1 MGKASKWFRSIL
13 GLKKTDSNHQ
23 PSSSTKRR
31 WSFVKSYRE
40 KDSSVTPATKHAATN
55 SNSNSN
61 AKSSSLYGR
70 QQQQKDSASLVD
82 GNGEREVVDPN
93 KHAIAVAA
101 ATAVVAEA
109 AVAAAQ
115 AAAAV
120 VRLTSSSGRCAR
132 DTVAQVTSSCGAQE
146 ELAAVKIQSAF
157 RGYLARRALRALKG
171 LVRLQALV
179 RGHIERKRTAEWLR
193 RMQALLRAQARAR
206 AGRAQISESSQSSSK
221 SSHFH
226 HPGPPTP
233 EKFEHVIRSKSTKYE
248 QSSMMK
254 RNGSKSS
261 GRALDNHE
269 RMHPGWDQSDHR
281 INERSRGQRV
291 HSTRI
296 GPVDDEKNDKILEVD
311 TGKPH
316 FTSKRRNLFHS
327 THLAWNSGLHSC
339 SFTNSKD
346 SHQTAP
352 SPSSG
357 EVQSS
362 SPLKFSHE
370 FKESPFCAAD
380 DSPQFY
386 SASSKGV
393 SSMRSP
399 FTPGRSDGSRS
410 YLSGYSD
417 HPNYMSYTESSR
429 AKVRS
434 LSAPK
439 QRIQYERSSS
449 TKRYSIHGFGELKS
463 NSQKSA
469 LHANFASKAYP
480 GSGRLDR
487 LGMPVGYR
495 Y

>member
-13 GLKKTDSNHQ
+13 GFKKSDPHNQPS
-23 PSSSTKRR
+23 PSSSKPTSHKDKRR

-40 KDSSVTPATKHAATN
+40 KDSSTN
-55 SNSNSN
+55 NSN
-61 AKSSSLYGR
+61 AKLPSSS
-70 QQQQKDSASLVD
+70 QQQKDSVSFV
-82 GNGEREVVDPN
+82 ERKGDNEVTDPS

-101 ATAVVAEA
+101 ATAAVSEA

-120 VRLTSSSGRCAR
+120 VRLTSNSGRCAR
-132 DTVAQVTSSCGAQE
+132 ES
-146 ELAAVKIQSAF
+146 AAVYVCNNNSYIAHDESSAIKIQSVF

-206 AGRAQISESSQSSSK
+206 AGRAQISESSQSSCK

-226 HPGPPTP
+226 HPDPATP
-233 EKFEHVIRSKSTKYE
+233 EKFEHVIRSKGTKYE
-248 QSSMMK
+248 QSSMLK

-261 GRALDNHE
+261 GRTVDNQEKLHS
-269 RMHPGWDQSDHR
+269 GWYR
-281 INERSRGQRV
+281 RV
-291 HSTRI
+291 DEQTWEHSTRI
-296 GPVDDEKNDKILEVD
+296 GPNDDEKNDKILEVD
-311 TGKPH
+311 TGKPN
-316 FTSKRRNLFHS
+316 FISKRRNLFHS
-327 THLAWNSGLHSC
+327 THLSLNSDLYSC
-339 SFTNSKD
+339 SFTNSRD

-357 EVQSS
+357 EVQSLT
-362 SPLKFSHE
+362 PLMLSHSE
-370 FKESPFCAAD
+370 AIQESPFCGAVD
-380 DSPQFY
+380 DNSPQFY
-386 SASSKGV
+386 SASSKGA
-393 SSMRSP
+393 SSKRSP
-399 FTPGRSDGSRS
+399 FTPAKSDGTRS

-417 HPNYMSYTESSR
+417 HPNYMSYTESSK

-434 LSAPK
+434 FSAPK
-439 QRIQYERSSS
+439 QRPHYERSSS

-463 NSQKSA
+463 TTQRSA
-469 LHANFASKAYP
+469 MHANFASKAYP

-487 LGMPVGYR
+487 LGMPLGYR

>member
-13 GLKKTDSNHQ
+13 GFKKSDPHNQPS
-23 PSSSTKRR
+23 PSSSKPTSHKDKRR

-40 KDSSVTPATKHAATN
+40 KDSSTN
-55 SNSNSN
+55 SSN
-61 AKSSSLYGR
+61 AKLPSSS
-70 QQQQKDSASLVD
+70 QQQKDSVSFV
-82 GNGEREVVDPN
+82 ERKGDNEVTDPS

-101 ATAVVAEA
+101 ATAAVAEA

-120 VRLTSSSGRCAR
+120 VRLTSNSGRCAR
-132 DTVAQVTSSCGAQE
+132 ES
-146 ELAAVKIQSAF
+146 AAVHVCNNNSYIAHEESSAIKIQSAF
-157 RGYLARRALRALKG
+157 RGYLSHWISIESQNQVSLNGSNLVPFDPTNARRALRALKG

-206 AGRAQISESSQSSSK
+206 AGRAQISESSQSSCK

-226 HPGPPTP
+226 HP
-233 EKFEHVIRSKSTKYE
+233 
-248 QSSMMK
+248 
-254 RNGSKSS
+254 RNGTKSS
-261 GRALDNHE
+261 GRTVDNQEKLHS
-269 RMHPGWDQSDHR
+269 GWYRR
-281 INERSRGQRV
+281 IDEQTWL

-296 GPVDDEKNDKILEVD
+296 GPNDDEKNDKILEVD
-311 TGKPH
+311 TGKAN
-316 FTSKRRNLFHS
+316 FISKRRNLFHS
-327 THLAWNSGLHSC
+327 THLSLNSDLYSC
-339 SFTNSKD
+339 SFTNSRD

-357 EVQSS
+357 EVQSLT
-362 SPLKFSHE
+362 PLMLSHSE
-370 FKESPFCAAD
+370 AIQESPFCDAVD
-380 DSPQFY
+380 DNSPQFY
-386 SASSKGV
+386 SASSKGA
-393 SSMRSP
+393 SSKRSP
-399 FTPGRSDGSRS
+399 FTPAKSDGTRS

-417 HPNYMSYTESSR
+417 HPNYMSYTESSK

-434 LSAPK
+434 FSAPK
-439 QRIQYERSSS
+439 QRPHYERSSS

-463 NSQKSA
+463 TTQRSA
-469 LHANFASKAYP
+469 MHANFASKAYP

-487 LGMPVGYR
+487 LGMPLGYR